1 MSISPVMQT
10 NCKHSQSLS
19 GTSTVA
25 AYGADGGGGMGPLRR
40 GDERRFLVD
49 VAIDRRCNLRQS
61 PTGDAISDRRCNLRQ
76 EMQSPTADAISALR
90 QEMHSPTLSDR
101 RVTKRATRI
110 RSYCGRAPDGE
121 VARGTCSLSLRGAE
135 DGKGWAL
142 HRVASAE
149 DGKERT
155 LHCVAP
161 GPAVTRE
168 TWRTRQRRE
177 HTMPYVALCRAQSGL
192 GPICTSEVMR
202 QVHAAARVS
211 DVASILRTPTRP
223 R

>member
-101 RVTKRATRI
+101 RLHLVAEKSPALQTRRSRAVR
-110 RSYCGRAPDGE
+110 P
-121 VARGTCSLSLRGAE
+121 
-135 DGKGWAL
+135 
-142 HRVASAE
+142 
-149 DGKERT
+149 
-155 LHCVAP
+155 
-161 GPAVTRE
+161 
-168 TWRTRQRRE
+168 
-177 HTMPYVALCRAQSGL
+177 
-192 GPICTSEVMR
+192 
-202 QVHAAARVS
+202 AAAAALTSHLRSIS
-211 DVASILRTPTRP
+211 DRRCDLRRSATGDAICLVRSDRP
-223 R
+223 YKPE